1 MSMIKSILHIN
12 FLHSVNTIADRIN
25 SGHGILVTLIGLI
38 AVFIGLIILW
48 GVTSNFQK
56 LVRKIEGKSQS
67 KRTAN
72 EAIELTEQESEMD
85 NSAEIALAI
94 GVAISYELE
103 EDEVSVITLRHIEQ
117 EMSPWVVASRPVSM
131 RRP

>member
-1 MSMIKSILHIN
+1 MSILKSILHIN
-12 FLHSVNTIADRIN
+12 FLNSANTIADRIS
-25 SGHGILVTLIGLI
+25 SGHGILVTLIGVI

-56 LVRKIEGKSQS
+56 IVRKIEGKTQS
-67 KRTAN
+67 KGIAN
-72 EAIELTEQESEMD
+72 DNIEIREQESEMD

-131 RRP
+131 RRL

>member
-1 MSMIKSILHIN
+1 VSLIKSILQIN
-12 FLHSVNTIADRIN
+12 FLNSANTIADRIN
-25 SGHGILVTLIGLI
+25 SGHGILVTLIGVI

-56 LVRKIEGKSQS
+56 IVRKIEGKTQS
-67 KRTAN
+67 KGIAN
-72 EAIELTEQESEMD
+72 DNIEIREQESEMD

-131 RRP
+131 RRL

>member
-1 MSMIKSILHIN
+1 
-12 FLHSVNTIADRIN
+12 
-25 SGHGILVTLIGLI
+25 
-38 AVFIGLIILW
+38 
-48 GVTSNFQK
+48 
-56 LVRKIEGKSQS
+56 
-67 KRTAN
+67 
-72 EAIELTEQESEMD
+72 MD

-131 RRP
+131 RRL

>member
-1 MSMIKSILHIN
+1 VSILKSILHIN
-12 FLHSVNTIADRIN
+12 FLNSANTIADRIN
-25 SGHGILVTLIGLI
+25 SGHGILVTLIGVI

-56 LVRKIEGKSQS
+56 IVRKIEGKTQS

-72 EAIELTEQESEMD
+72 DNIEIMEQESEMD

>member
-1 MSMIKSILHIN
+1 VSILKSILHIN
-12 FLHSVNTIADRIN
+12 FLNSANTIADRIS
-25 SGHGILVTLIGLI
+25 SGHGILVTLIGVI

-56 LVRKIEGKSQS
+56 IVRKIERKTQS
-67 KRTAN
+67 KGTAN
-72 EAIELTEQESEMD
+72 DNIEIREQESEMD

-131 RRP
+131 RRL

>member
-1 MSMIKSILHIN
+1 MSILKSILHIN
-12 FLHSVNTIADRIN
+12 FLNSANTIADRIS
-25 SGHGILVTLIGLI
+25 SGHGILVTLIGVI

-56 LVRKIEGKSQS
+56 IVRKIEGKTQS
-67 KRTAN
+67 KGIAN
-72 EAIELTEQESEMD
+72 DNIEIREQESEMD

-103 EDEVSVITLRHIEQ
+103 ESEVSVITLRHIEQ

>member
-1 MSMIKSILHIN
+1 MSILKSILHIN
-12 FLHSVNTIADRIN
+12 FLNSANTIADRIN
-25 SGHGILVTLIGLI
+25 SGHGILVTLIGVI

-56 LVRKIEGKSQS
+56 IVRKIEGKTQS
-67 KRTAN
+67 KGIADDN
-72 EAIELTEQESEMD
+72 IEIREQESEID

-103 EDEVSVITLRHIEQ
+103 ESEVSVITLRHIEQ

>member
-1 MSMIKSILHIN
+1 MSILKSILHIN
-12 FLHSVNTIADRIN
+12 FLNSANTIADRIN
-25 SGHGILVTLIGLI
+25 SGHGILVTLIGVI

-56 LVRKIEGKSQS
+56 IVRKIEGK
-67 KRTAN
+67 
-72 EAIELTEQESEMD
+72 TEQESEMD

-131 RRP
+131 RRL

>member
-1 MSMIKSILHIN
+1 MSIIKSILHIN
-12 FLHSVNTIADRIN
+12 FLQSVNTVADRIN
-25 SGHGILVTLIGLI
+25 SGHGILVTLIGVT

-56 LVRKIEGKSQS
+56 LVRKIEGKTQS
-67 KRTAN
+67 KRTTN
-72 EAIELTEQESEMD
+72 EDIELMEQESEMK

>member
-1 MSMIKSILHIN
+1 MSLIKSILHIN
-12 FLHSVNTIADRIN
+12 FLNSANTIADRIS
-25 SGHGILVTLIGLI
+25 SGHGILVTLIGVI

-56 LVRKIEGKSQS
+56 IVRKIEGKTQS

-72 EAIELTEQESEMD
+72 DNIEITEQESEMD
-85 NSAEIALAI
+85 HSAEIALAI

-131 RRP
+131 RRL

>member
-1 MSMIKSILHIN
+1 MSLIKSILHIN
-12 FLHSVNTIADRIN
+12 FLNSANTIADRIN
-25 SGHGILVTLIGLI
+25 SGHGILVTLIGVI

-56 LVRKIEGKSQS
+56 IVRKIEGKTQS

-72 EAIELTEQESEMD
+72 DNIEIREQESEMD

-103 EDEVSVITLRHIEQ
+103 ESEVSVITLRHIEQ

>member
-1 MSMIKSILHIN
+1 MSILKSILHIN
-12 FLHSVNTIADRIN
+12 FLNSANTIADRIN
-25 SGHGILVTLIGLI
+25 SGHGILVTLIGVI

-56 LVRKIEGKSQS
+56 IVRKIEGKTQS
-67 KRTAN
+67 KGIAN
-72 EAIELTEQESEMD
+72 DNIEIREQESEMD

-103 EDEVSVITLRHIEQ
+103 ESEVSVITLRHIEQ

-131 RRP
+131 RRL

>member
-72 EAIELTEQESEMD
+72 ENIELMEQESEMD

>member
-1 MSMIKSILHIN
+1 VSILKSILHIN
-12 FLHSVNTIADRIN
+12 FLNSANTIADRIS
-25 SGHGILVTLIGLI
+25 SGHGILVTLIGVI

-56 LVRKIEGKSQS
+56 IVRKIEGKTQS

-72 EAIELTEQESEMD
+72 DNIEITEQESEMD

-131 RRP
+131 RRL

>member
-1 MSMIKSILHIN
+1 MSILKSILYIN
-12 FLHSVNTIADRIN
+12 FLKNFDSIVDRIN
-25 SGHGILVTLIGLI
+25 SGHGILVTFIGLI
-38 AVFIGLIILW
+38 AVFIGLVILW

-56 LVRKIEGKSQS
+56 LVQKIEGKTGSNKATS
-67 KRTAN
+67 ENLKTMD
-72 EAIELTEQESEMD
+72 QESEMD
-85 NSAEIALAI
+85 NSSEIALAI

>member
-1 MSMIKSILHIN
+1 MSILKSILHIN
-12 FLHSVNTIADRIN
+12 FLNSANTIADRIS
-25 SGHGILVTLIGLI
+25 SGHGILVTLIGVI

-56 LVRKIEGKSQS
+56 IVRKIEGKTQS

-72 EAIELTEQESEMD
+72 DNIEITEQESEMD

-131 RRP
+131 RRL

>member
-1 MSMIKSILHIN
+1 VSILKSILHIN
-12 FLHSVNTIADRIN
+12 FLNSANTIADRIN
-25 SGHGILVTLIGLI
+25 SGHGILVTLIGVI

-56 LVRKIEGKSQS
+56 IVRKIEGKTQS

-72 EAIELTEQESEMD
+72 DNIEIMEQESEMD

-131 RRP
+131 RRL

>member
-1 MSMIKSILHIN
+1 MSILKSILHIN
-12 FLHSVNTIADRIN
+12 FLNSANTIADRIN
-25 SGHGILVTLIGLI
+25 SGHGILVTLIGVI

-56 LVRKIEGKSQS
+56 IVRKIEGKTQS

-72 EAIELTEQESEMD
+72 DNIEIMEQESEMD

>member
-1 MSMIKSILHIN
+1 MSILKSILHIN
-12 FLHSVNTIADRIN
+12 FLNSANTIADRIS
-25 SGHGILVTLIGLI
+25 SGHGILVTLIGVI

-56 LVRKIEGKSQS
+56 IVRKIEGKTQS

-72 EAIELTEQESEMD
+72 DNIEITEQESEMD
-85 NSAEIALAI
+85 HSAEIALAI

-131 RRP
+131 RRL

>member
-1 MSMIKSILHIN
+1 VSILKSILHIN
-12 FLHSVNTIADRIN
+12 FLNSANTIADRIS
-25 SGHGILVTLIGLI
+25 SGHGILVTLIGVI

-56 LVRKIEGKSQS
+56 IVRKIEGKTQS

-72 EAIELTEQESEMD
+72 DNIEIREQESEMD

-131 RRP
+131 RRL